1 MQASRILCAHMFNFI
16 FDVFQEFF
24 QSGPSHKGQ
33 GNDGKSFL
41 TIEWTNQHG
50 CGGSEDKD
58 PHKLNCNLVLQYM
71 CEPDVGSPEKFNIRN
86 GK

>member
-24 QSGPSHKGQ
+24 QSGPSHKGH